1 MTAALQLLQGKGNK
15 DTVNALL
22 GKSARQQNSELQALR
37 DGAADYEQNGFFQ
50 HFQVEEMVTFKCVV
64 ARCRTM
70 QDRHFLLKQIPNT
83 AVQLQDFLKRRE
95 GGVVRPARRLN
106 AEMLT
111 TDISV
116 ADAWINLPIRSG
128 T

>member
-1 MTAALQLLQGKGNK
+1 
-15 DTVNALL
+15 
-22 GKSARQQNSELQALR
+22 
-37 DGAADYEQNGFFQ
+37 
-50 HFQVEEMVTFKCVV
+50 
-64 ARCRTM
+64 M
-70 QDRHFLLKQIPNT
+70 QDRHFLLEQIPNA